1 VRITRFAAGDEVS
14 YGLVGTARAGP
25 AAGGEVIAEL
35 AGHPFGGGGGGI
47 QLTGTTYLL
56 DEVRL
61 LAPVLPSKV
70 IGFAPIAPEAAGPAD
85 DGLAGRSVMYLKPS
99 TAVCG
104 PSDAIGYPALTQRL
118 AAGGALAVVIGR
130 LCRQVTAEQA
140 AAVIFGYACALDVTA
155 ADLSERDGQW
165 SRAKG
170 FDTFCP
176 LGPWIETEAGQA
188 SLELVTTVNG
198 QVRQRAKLPAPG
210 RDVAALVASASNVMT
225 LLPGDVLLTR
235 ALAGDGSTLLERG
248 DEVSVSIDGI
258 GTLTNRVEQGE

>member
-25 AAGGEVIAEL
+25 TAGNEVIAEL
-35 AGHPFGGGGGGI
+35 TGHPFGAGGGI

-70 IGFAPIAPEAAGPAD
+70 IGFESGPPGPAGRAD
-85 DGLAGRSVMYLKPS
+85 DGLDGRPVMYLKPS

-104 PSDAIGYPALTQRL
+104 PSDPIQYPAAAQRL
-118 AAGGALAVVIGR
+118 EASGELAVVIGR
-130 LCRQVTAEQA
+130 LCRQVTPEQA

-155 ADLSERDGQW
+155 ADLRDRDGQW
-165 SRAKG
+165 TRAKG

-176 LGPWIETEAGQA
+176 LGPWIETDVGQV
-188 SLELVTTVNG
+188 SLELTTIVNG
-198 QVRQRAKLPAPG
+198 QVRQRAKVPPPG
-210 RDVAALVASASNVMT
+210 PDVTALVASASNVMT
-225 LLPGDVLLTR
+225 LLPGDVLLAGVR
-235 ALAGDGSTLLERG
+235 AGGASPELSAG
-248 DEVSVSIDGI
+248 DEVSVSIDAI
-258 GTLTNRVEQGE
+258 GTLTNRVEQGD

>member
-35 AGHPFGGGGGGI
+35 AGHPFGGGDGI
-47 QLTGTTYLL
+47 KLTGTTYLL
-56 DEVRL
+56 DEIKL

-70 IGFAPIAPEAAGPAD
+70 IGFAPGPQGAAGPAD

-104 PSDAIGYPALTQRL
+104 PSDAIQYPALTQRL
-118 AAGGALAVVIGR
+118 EAGGELAVIIGR
-130 LCRQVTAEQA
+130 LCRQVTPEQA

-165 SRAKG
+165 SRAKA

-176 LGPWIETEAGQA
+176 LGPWIETDAGQA
-188 SLELVTTVNG
+188 SLEVMTTVNG
-198 QVRQRAKLPAPG
+198 QVRQRAKVPAPG
-210 RDVAALVASASNVMT
+210 PDVAALVASASNVMT
-225 LLPGDVLLTR
+225 LLPGDVLLTG
-235 ALAGDGSTLLERG
+235 AQGGDGGILLEPG
-248 DEVSVSIDGI
+248 DEVSVSIEQI
-258 GTLTNRVEQGE
+258 GTLTNRVEQGD

>member
-1 VRITRFAAGDEVS
+1 MRITRFAAGDEVS

-25 AAGGEVIAEL
+25 GAGGEVIAEL

-70 IGFAPIAPEAAGPAD
+70 LGFAPGPPGAAGPAD

-104 PSDAIGYPALTQRL
+104 PSDPIRYPALTQRL
-118 AAGGALAVVIGR
+118 EAGGELAVVIGR
-130 LCRQVTAEQA
+130 LCHQVTAEQA

-155 ADLSERDGQW
+155 ADVAARDGQW
-165 SRAKG
+165 ARAKG

-176 LGPWIETEAGQA
+176 LGPWIETDAGA
-188 SLELVTTVNG
+188 GDVTLVTSVNG
-198 QVRQRAKLPAPG
+198 QVRRRAGLPRAG
-210 RDVAALVASASNVMT
+210 QDVAALVAAASRVMT
-225 LLPGDVLLTR
+225 LLPGDVLL
-235 ALAGDGSTLLERG
+235 AGGAGGAAGELDYG
-248 DEVSVSIDGI
+248 DEVSVSIDGV
-258 GTLTNRVEQGE
+258 GTLTNKVEKGD